1 MPLGEQLVSAGLTD
15 RSLASWALVV
25 YSGLGPGALATF
37 LQTKGQSHV
46 PAVQAQVREVGCA

>member
-1 MPLGEQLVSAGLTD
+1 MSAGLTD

-46 PAVQAQVREVGCA
+46 PAVQAQVREVGCV